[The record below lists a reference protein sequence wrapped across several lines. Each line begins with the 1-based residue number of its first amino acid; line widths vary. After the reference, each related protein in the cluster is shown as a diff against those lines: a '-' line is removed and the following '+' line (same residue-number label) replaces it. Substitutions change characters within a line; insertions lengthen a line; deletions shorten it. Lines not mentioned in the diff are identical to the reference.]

1 LAAKPYDSASNKS
14 LMHGAVT
21 DEDTYL
27 SILTGA
33 KTCSDVAFS
42 SVVLFFCK
50 LFFNSSLS
58 LCRERE
64 RAGEW

>member
-1 LAAKPYDSASNKS
+1 MAAKPYDSASNKS

-42 SVVLFFCK
+42 SVVLFLVCK
-50 LFFNSSLS
+50 LFLTALSLS
-58 LCRERE
+58 LRV
-64 RAGEW
+64 GS